1 MSSPVSPDQKGGK
14 TPKTFKPR
22 IFSGIQPSGGL
33 TLGNY
38 LGALKRF
45 VEKQDEGI
53 ETIYCMVDMHAI
65 TTWQDPAKLRQ
76 QTREGA
82 AAFIAAGIDPSD
94 APTALTIAV
103 HRHLASAPS
112 RLFAVRLEDLAAEL
126 HPVNVPSTVDEY
138 PNWRRK
144 LSMPLD
150 DLVAT
155 ALFRDLTGGLAA
167 ERPIEP
173 NAA

>member
-1 MSSPVSPDQKGGK
+1 MERADLLADLVAA
-14 TPKTFKPR
+14 
-22 IFSGIQPSGGL
+22 GL
-33 TLGNY
+33 L
-38 LGALKRF
+38 
-45 VEKQDEGI
+45 
-53 ETIYCMVDMHAI
+53 
-65 TTWQDPAKLRQ
+65 TTDV
-76 QTREGA
+76 
-82 AAFIAAGIDPSD
+82 AAGIDPSD
-94 APTALTIAV
+94 APATLTIAV

-173 NAA
+173 DAA